1 MSKYSICLSYLREM
15 SFRLDIDPKSDQFR
29 RIAFSKAAESLAN
42 AGTLDGIRQLKG
54 IGPSILADLE
64 QVALKGTCDRLK
76 EARKSGPPV
85 SVMELMR
92 VRHIGPKTAIK
103 LYENGISSLEDLEK
117 AIKAHQ
123 VVDPKIVQ
131 AFYAAASAFDRVSRT
146 IVEART
152 APIIAF
158 LNKQPNVSRVMIM
171 GSFRR
176 YRSDVRDIDVLITVK
191 SLSNAAA
198 VVASATKFLGTKLT
212 LEGGRKANMDL
223 DIDGIMRNLELMF
236 CVEREQ
242 GCSTLHF
249 TGSKDFN
256 VACRKV
262 AERKGYM
269 LNQYS
274 LTNNDSGKEIFFDTE
289 EAVLDFLDLPY
300 VPPQCRDAYLFQ
312 TPSLPPLVEASEIIG
327 DLHVHTK
334 DSDGVMSEHDVVK
347 SATAQHY
354 RIIGISDHSHGSGH
368 GMKQDEAVARA
379 QARRAHRMK
388 IKGVLTFA
396 GVELDVK
403 LNGEL
408 DYDVTSLSSF
418 DYVILALHA
427 DSEYQVQDRLTKAVN
442 AIRRTHP
449 RLPLIWAHP
458 TGRLIGSRAEAEV
471 DWGVIFR
478 FCATN
483 RIAIEINGQPMR
495 LDLPDSKVMV
505 AKRLGCK
512 FIVGSDSHSH
522 ELNEIEPAVLI
533 AQRALLTREDV
544 LNAKSTTLANWLK
557 GGY

>member
-1 MSKYSICLSYLREM
+1 MSKYSICLAYLREM
-15 SFRLDIDPKSDQFR
+15 SFRLDIDPKSDRFR

-42 AGTLDGIRQLKG
+42 AGTLDGVRQLKG
-54 IGPSILADLE
+54 IGPSIIADLE
-64 QVALKGTCDRLK
+64 QVALRGTCDRLK
-76 EARKSGPPV
+76 EARKSGPPA

-92 VRHIGPKTAIK
+92 VRHVGPKTALK
-103 LYENGISSLEDLEK
+103 LYESGITSFEDLEK

-131 AFYAAASAFDRVSRT
+131 AFYAAASAFDRVSRAV
-146 IVEART
+146 VETRT
-152 APIIAF
+152 ASIVAF
-158 LNKQPNVSRVMIM
+158 LNRQPNVSRVMIM

-176 YRSDVRDIDVLITVK
+176 HRPDVRDIDVLITVK
-191 SLSNAAA
+191 TLSNAAT
-198 VVASATKFLGTKLT
+198 VVASAAKFLSTKLT

-223 DIDGIMRNLELMF
+223 DIDGIARNLELMF

-262 AERKGYM
+262 AERRGYT
-269 LNQYS
+269 LNQYA
-274 LTNNDSGKEIFFDTE
+274 LTDNDSGKETFFDTE
-289 EAVLDFLDLPY
+289 EAVLDFLELPY

-312 TPSLPPLVEASEIIG
+312 TPALPPLVEASEIVG

-347 SATAQHY
+347 SATARRY
-354 RIIGISDHSHGSGH
+354 RIVGISDHSQGSGH
-368 GMKQDEAVARA
+368 GMKQDEAIARA
-379 QARRAHRMK
+379 QARRARRVNV
-388 IKGVLTFA
+388 KGVLTFA

-408 DYDVTSLSSF
+408 DYDVQSLSAF
-418 DYVILALHA
+418 DYVILALHS
-427 DSEYQVQDRLTKAVN
+427 DSEHQVQDRLMKAVN

-449 RLPLIWAHP
+449 KLPLAWAHP

-471 DWGVIFR
+471 EWGAIFR

-483 RIAIEINGQPMR
+483 RVAIEINGQPMR
-495 LDLPDSKVMV
+495 LDLPDSKAMV

-512 FIVGSDSHSH
+512 FLVGSDSHGH
-522 ELNEIEPAVLI
+522 ELSEIEPAVLV

-544 LNAKSTTLANWLK
+544 LNAKPTALAGWLK